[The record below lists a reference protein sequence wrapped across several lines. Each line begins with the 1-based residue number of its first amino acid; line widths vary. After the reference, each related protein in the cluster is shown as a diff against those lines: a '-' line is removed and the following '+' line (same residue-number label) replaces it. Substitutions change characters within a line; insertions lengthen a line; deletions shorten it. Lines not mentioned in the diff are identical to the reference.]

1 MTTKTL
7 KQSLFALSAVTLLA
21 ASAPSLA
28 GDYQLWRQQVS
39 TDTAQSSNFVL
50 SERTTAPANNQ
61 LWRKQVQI
69 SSSKVFKQNGAQI
82 ASQSELPDYRFWR
95 EQLSASPRQEAQ
107 QEVAMESASSPSI
120 Q

>member
-1 MTTKTL
+1 MTTNTL
-7 KQSLFALSAVTLLA
+7 KKSLFALSAVTLLA

-28 GDYQLWRQQVS
+28 GDYQLWRHQVS
-39 TDTAQSSNFVL
+39 SDTGNSSNFVL
-50 SERTTAPANNQ
+50 SERTTAPANSQ

-69 SSSKVFKQNGAQI
+69 SSSKVFKQNVAQI

-95 EQLSASPRQEAQ
+95 EQLSTSPRKASK